1 MSFIINTTKKIMLIS
16 LINSDDTLLFSVYQI
31 FLIEIIFLFNIFIFL
46 ENEKVI

>member
-1 MSFIINTTKKIMLIS
+1 MSFIINKTKKIMLIS